1 LLLFALP
8 ALAEPFATAQIPDVR
23 ATQCDYED
31 TTTGEAARV
40 PVVVDLVRGEAAN
53 GHRVCKF
60 DISHWLPGSAH
71 NARMRAIDT
80 ATGLNPSPWFAA
92 TLDRPASAT
101 VTLAL
106 VGAASPTPPDP
117 PVMAS
122 PVIASYNTA
131 SSNGSDTLS
140 ITLTNTP
147 PAGGVIVVFL
157 GAYIDAG
164 GLGEIGIYTTGGT
177 GLTITEHVDPTE
189 VEGFTTGMWVIE
201 YSTPPTALA
210 IRKVTPTGDLIYGH
224 GVAVNV
230 TGQHATY
237 LDVASATL
245 STGTSTTPT
254 ATTLPDLTDATS
266 LVIGMMNRDGGNIV
280 GGPGTDWNQL
290 YEADEDNDPS
300 YISVIYRTPESTGAY
315 DPTWTLASSAPWF
328 AVGIAIKGTAG
339 GGGATYNESVSE
351 TSTASDSSSTTATR
365 SGALA
370 EAGSA
375 TDTNAA
381 TMVRAG
387 ALSEAGSAADAPVGV
402 VVVARSVTEA
412 GSASDAITG
421 LVTAS
426 RAVTESASAADSQAA
441 IMTRAGAVTEAAS
454 AADAESAALLA
465 VAAVSEAAS
474 AGDTVTTGAA
484 AYEVTISEAASAAD
498 AVSTIATRVASMSEA
513 LSAADAFTVTAVFGA
528 AQSETASASDATN
541 WSGALY
547 STDIAETA
555 TLEDAVS
562 SALQALAAIAEAG
575 DAADAPT
582 VIISAGVS
590 VLEPASAADA
600 LSTALQITA
609 LLSEPASAAD
619 TVLVQPDGTIDV
631 GIEEAATAL
640 DEYVAVLIDGFLV
653 ITAPPRR
660 TLTFGAS
667 RPANLSAAYRPR
679 NLPGRGR

>member
-1 LLLFALP
+1 MWRALCLLLFALP
-8 ALAEPFATAQIPDVR
+8 AWGAPFATARIVDAR
-23 ATQCDYED
+23 ATHCDYED
-31 TTTGEAARV
+31 TTTGETALV
-40 PVVVDLVRGEAAN
+40 PVVVDEARGQAPDF
-53 GHRVCKF
+53 RICRF
-60 DISHWLPGSAH
+60 DVSHWLPGSVHA
-71 NARMRAIDT
+71 ARMRAVDT
-80 ATGLNPSPWFAA
+80 ATGAGTSEWIAA

-106 VGAASPTPPDP
+106 VGAAATPPPPDP
-117 PVMAS
+117 AMAS
-122 PVIASYNTA
+122 DAFPGSGVLSSPWVDYLSSSVAKLTQSGGNVAASVAAESTGFYYGGAASGNNQYSEITIVGSLGSAQTYWTA
-131 SSNGSDTLS
+131 SARISGNNASRSLYQITVTSNAYYLTKVVSGS
-140 ITLTNTP
+140 
-147 PAGGVIVVFL
+147 
-157 GAYIDAG
+157 
-164 GLGEIGIYTTGGT
+164 
-177 GLTITEHVDPTE
+177 
-189 VEGFTTGMWVIE
+189 
-201 YSTPPTALA
+201 ST
-210 IRKVTPTGDLIYGH
+210 
-224 GVAVNV
+224 
-230 TGQHATY
+230 
-237 LDVASATL
+237 DVASGSGTFNGSSTPVVVRLETEDSGANVVLRAYKDGVQFATYTDT
-245 STGTSTTPT
+245 SSVITGGQPGLEVYSAVSVLTPV
-254 ATTLPDLTDATS
+254 TLWS
-266 LVIGMMNRDGGNIV
+266 GGN
-280 GGPGTDWNQL
+280 L
-290 YEADEDNDPS
+290 
-300 YISVIYRTPESTGAY
+300 
-315 DPTWTLASSAPWF
+315 SS
-328 AVGIAIKGTAG
+328 GS
-339 GGGATYNESVSE
+339 TYNESVSE
-351 TSTASDSSSTTATR
+351 TATASDSSSTTATR
-365 SGALA
+365 AGALA

-375 TDTNAA
+375 TDTNAG

-387 ALSEAGSAADAPVGV
+387 SLTEAGSAADAPVGV

-412 GSASDAITG
+412 GSASDTITG

-426 RAVTESASAADSQAA
+426 RAVSEAASAADSRAA

-454 AADAESAALLA
+454 AADAESAALQA
-465 VAAVSEAAS
+465 AAAVSEAAS

-528 AQSETASASDATN
+528 AQSEAASASDATN

-555 TLEDAVS
+555 TLQDAVS

-575 DAADAPT
+575 NATDAPT

-660 TLTFGAS
+660 TLTAGAS